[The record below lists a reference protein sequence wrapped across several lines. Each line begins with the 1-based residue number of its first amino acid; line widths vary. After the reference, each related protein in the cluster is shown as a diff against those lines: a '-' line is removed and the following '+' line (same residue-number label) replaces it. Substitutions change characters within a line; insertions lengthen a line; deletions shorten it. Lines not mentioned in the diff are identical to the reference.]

1 MRIFL
6 SYASEDRPRI
16 EPIRFA
22 LAEQGHD
29 VFYDREDLKPGEA
42 FDSKIRAAIER
53 SDLFVCF
60 LTPHTV
66 DAGSYT
72 LNELA
77 VAERMWPLADGR
89 VLPVILAD
97 VPRKDIPAYLRS
109 VTCLTPVGNVT
120 ASVSDAVH
128 TLAQIHNRRR
138 QRKIALWAVA
148 ILIPVAAAT
157 YWLMQR
163 AAVSSKDGAPL
174 VRIEGGV
181 FTMGDDEF
189 FPMREV
195 YVNPFYIDGVEI
207 TTERYA
213 KFLAANG
220 SVAPPDEWDT
230 LDLAKQGQLPVVGV
244 SWNDAQAY
252 CEWAGK
258 RLPTEA
264 EWEFAARGGLTGK
277 LYAWGDD
284 FHHTG
289 KAMAN
294 TYQGQFP
301 VKDTGQDGFSG
312 LAPVASFAP
321 NGYGLYD
328 VAGNAW
334 EWISDWYRPD
344 YYAELAARGIAR
356 NPQGPES
363 SFDPAEPGEKK
374 RVQRGGSFLCTDQY
388 CSRYI
393 VGTRGKGEISTGSN
407 HLGVRFVKDS
417 PK

>member
-16 EPIRFA
+16 EPIRYA

-42 FDSKIRAAIER
+42 FDTKIRAAIER
-53 SDLFVCF
+53 CDLFVCF
-60 LTPHTV
+60 LTPYTV

-77 VAERMWPLADGR
+77 VAERIWPMADGR
-89 VLPVILAD
+89 VLPVILAE

-128 TLAQIHNRRR
+128 TLAQLHNRKRT
-138 QRKIALWAVA
+138 RKLAIWAVA
-148 ILIPVAAAT
+148 ILVPLAAVS
-157 YWLMQR
+157 YWLVQR

-189 FPMREV
+189 FPMRDV
-195 YVNPFYIDGVEI
+195 YVNSFYMDGVEV

-220 SVAPPDEWDT
+220 SLAPPDEWET
-230 LDLAKQGQLPVVGV
+230 LDLKKQGQLPVVGV

-252 CEWAGK
+252 CQWVGK

-264 EWEFAARGGLTGK
+264 EWERAARDSDQRKYPWGNEEPGAARAVYGHRAEDAYGGGLERVGS
-277 LYAWGDD
+277 LEAGRSRE
-284 FHHTG
+284 G
-289 KAMAN
+289 
-294 TYQGQFP
+294 
-301 VKDTGQDGFSG
+301 V
-312 LAPVASFAP
+312 
-321 NGYGLYD
+321 YD
-328 VAGNAW
+328 LEGNAS
-334 EWISDWYRPD
+334 EWVSDWFTESFSVD
-344 YYAELAARGIAR
+344 DVR
-356 NPQGPES
+356 NPKGP
-363 SFDPAEPGEKK
+363 PTGEKK
-374 RVQRGGSFLCTDQY
+374 VIRGSGWHEPVERIGGSRRYQASPDNRTDD
-388 CSRYI
+388 
-393 VGTRGKGEISTGSN
+393 VGFRCAMDAPG
-407 HLGVRFVKDS
+407 
-417 PK
+417 

>member
-29 VFYDREDLKPGEA
+29 VFYDREDLKPGES

-53 SDLFVCF
+53 CDLFVCF

-97 VPRKDIPAYLRS
+97 VPRNDIPAYLRS

-138 QRKIALWAVA
+138 QRKIAIWAVA
-148 ILIPVAAAT
+148 ILVPVAAAS
-157 YWLMQR
+157 YWLVQR
-163 AAVSSKDGAPL
+163 SAVSSKDGAPL

-189 FPMREV
+189 FPIREV
-195 YVNPFYIDGVEI
+195 YVNPFYVDGVEV

-220 SVAPPDEWDT
+220 SLAPPDEWDT

-252 CEWAGK
+252 CQWAGK

-264 EWEFAARGGLTGK
+264 EWERAARDSDQRKYPWGNEEPGAARAVYGQRAEDAYGGGLE
-277 LYAWGDD
+277 
-284 FHHTG
+284 
-289 KAMAN
+289 
-294 TYQGQFP
+294 P
-301 VKDTGQDGFSG
+301 VGSLDAGRSREG
-312 LAPVASFAP
+312 V
-321 NGYGLYD
+321 YD
-328 VAGNAW
+328 LEGNVS
-334 EWISDWYRPD
+334 EWVSDWFTESFSVD
-344 YYAELAARGIAR
+344 DVR
-356 NPQGPES
+356 NPKGP
-363 SFDPAEPGEKK
+363 ATGEKK
-374 RVQRGGSFLCTDQY
+374 VIRGSGWHEPVERIGGSRRYQASPDNRTDD
-388 CSRYI
+388 
-393 VGTRGKGEISTGSN
+393 VGFRCA
-407 HLGVRFVKDS
+407 KDA
-417 PK
+417 PG

>member
-6 SYASEDRPRI
+6 SYASEDRARI

-66 DAGSYT
+66 DTGSYT

-89 VLPVILAD
+89 VLPVILAA
-97 VPRKDIPAYLRS
+97 VPRPDIPAYLRS

-138 QRKIALWAVA
+138 QRRIAIWAVA
-148 ILIPVAAAT
+148 ILVPVAAVS
-157 YWLMQR
+157 YWLVQR

-195 YVNPFYIDGVEI
+195 YVNPFYIDGVEV

-220 SVAPPDEWDT
+220 SLAPPDEWDT

-252 CEWAGK
+252 CQWAGK

-264 EWEFAARGGLTGK
+264 EWERAARDSDQRKYPWGNEEPGAARAVYGHRAEDAYGGGLERVGS
-277 LYAWGDD
+277 LEAGRSRE
-284 FHHTG
+284 G
-289 KAMAN
+289 
-294 TYQGQFP
+294 
-301 VKDTGQDGFSG
+301 V
-312 LAPVASFAP
+312 
-321 NGYGLYD
+321 YD
-328 VAGNAW
+328 LEGNVS
-334 EWISDWYRPD
+334 EWVSDWFTESFSVD
-344 YYAELAARGIAR
+344 DIR
-356 NPQGPES
+356 NPQGPPTGAKKVIRGS
-363 SFDPAEPGEKK
+363 GWHEPVE
-374 RVQRGGSFLCTDQY
+374 RMGGSRRYQASPDNRTDD
-388 CSRYI
+388 
-393 VGTRGKGEISTGSN
+393 VGFRCARDAPG
-407 HLGVRFVKDS
+407 
-417 PK
+417 

>member
-16 EPIRFA
+16 EPIRFV
-22 LAEQGHD
+22 LVEQGHE

-60 LTPHTV
+60 LTPYTV

-77 VAERMWPLADGR
+77 MAERMWPLADGR
-89 VLPVILAD
+89 VLPVILAE

-128 TLAQIHNRRR
+128 TLAQIHKRRR
-138 QRKIALWAVA
+138 QRRIAIRAVA
-148 ILIPVAAAT
+148 ILIPVAAAA
-157 YWLMQR
+157 YWLVQR
-163 AAVSSKDGAPL
+163 AAVSSQDGAPL

-195 YVNPFYIDGVEI
+195 YVNPFYIDGVEV

-220 SVAPPDEWDT
+220 ALAPPDEWDS

-252 CEWAGK
+252 CQWAGK

-264 EWEFAARGGLTGK
+264 EWERAARDSDQRRYPWGNEEPGAGRAVYGHRAETAYGGGLERVGSLEAGRSREGVYDLEGNASEWVSDWFTES
-277 LYAWGDD
+277 
-284 FHHTG
+284 
-289 KAMAN
+289 
-294 TYQGQFP
+294 FP
-301 VKDTGQDGFSG
+301 V
-312 LAPVASFAP
+312 A
-321 NGYGLYD
+321 D
-328 VAGNAW
+328 V
-334 EWISDWYRPD
+334 
-344 YYAELAARGIAR
+344 R
-356 NPQGPES
+356 NPQGP
-363 SFDPAEPGEKK
+363 PNGEKK
-374 RVQRGGSFLCTDQY
+374 VIRGSGWHEPAERIGGSRRYQASPDNRTDD
-388 CSRYI
+388 
-393 VGTRGKGEISTGSN
+393 VGFRCA
-407 HLGVRFVKDS
+407 KDAA
-417 PK
+417 K

>member
-29 VFYDREDLKPGEA
+29 VFYDREDLKPGES
-42 FDSKIRAAIER
+42 FDSKIRTAIER

-77 VAERMWPLADGR
+77 VAERMWPVADGR

-97 VPRKDIPAYLRS
+97 VPRTAIPAYLRS

-138 QRKIALWAVA
+138 QRRIATWAVA
-148 ILIPVAAAT
+148 ILIPIAAAA
-157 YWLMQR
+157 YWLVQR

-189 FPMREV
+189 FPLREV
-195 YVNPFYIDGVEI
+195 YVSPFYIDGVEV

-220 SVAPPDEWDT
+220 SLAPPDEWES
-230 LDLAKQGQLPVVGV
+230 LDLAKQGQLPVIGV

-252 CEWAGK
+252 CQWVGK

-264 EWEFAARGGLTGK
+264 EWERAARDSDQRKYPWGNEEPGAGRAVYGHRAEDAYGGGLERVGS
-277 LYAWGDD
+277 LEAGRSRE
-284 FHHTG
+284 G
-289 KAMAN
+289 
-294 TYQGQFP
+294 
-301 VKDTGQDGFSG
+301 V
-312 LAPVASFAP
+312 
-321 NGYGLYD
+321 YD
-328 VAGNAW
+328 LEGNAS
-334 EWISDWYRPD
+334 EWVSDWFTESFSVD
-344 YYAELAARGIAR
+344 DVR
-356 NPQGPES
+356 NPKGP
-363 SFDPAEPGEKK
+363 PTGEKK
-374 RVQRGGSFLCTDQY
+374 VIRGSGWHEPVERIGGSRRYQASPDNRTDD
-388 CSRYI
+388 
-393 VGTRGKGEISTGSN
+393 VGFRCA
-407 HLGVRFVKDS
+407 KDA
-417 PK
+417 PG

>member
-16 EPIRFA
+16 EPIRYA
-22 LAEQGHD
+22 LAEQGHE

-42 FDSKIRAAIER
+42 FDTKIRAAIER
-53 SDLFVCF
+53 CDLFVCF
-60 LTPHTV
+60 LTPYTV

-77 VAERMWPLADGR
+77 VAERIWPLADGR

-128 TLAQIHNRRR
+128 TLAQIHNRKRT
-138 QRKIALWAVA
+138 RKLAILAAA
-148 ILIPVAAAT
+148 ILIPVAAAS
-157 YWLMQR
+157 YWFVQR

-189 FPMREV
+189 FPMRDV
-195 YVNPFYIDGVEI
+195 YVNSFYIDGVEV

-220 SVAPPDEWDT
+220 SLAPPDEWET

-252 CEWAGK
+252 CQWVGK

-264 EWEFAARGGLTGK
+264 EWERAARDSDQRKYPWGNEEPGAARAVYGHRAEDAYGGGLERVGS
-277 LYAWGDD
+277 LEAGRSRE
-284 FHHTG
+284 G
-289 KAMAN
+289 
-294 TYQGQFP
+294 
-301 VKDTGQDGFSG
+301 V
-312 LAPVASFAP
+312 
-321 NGYGLYD
+321 YD
-328 VAGNAW
+328 LEGNAS
-334 EWISDWYRPD
+334 EWVSDWFTESFSVD
-344 YYAELAARGIAR
+344 DVR
-356 NPQGPES
+356 NPKGP
-363 SFDPAEPGEKK
+363 PTGEKK
-374 RVQRGGSFLCTDQY
+374 VIRGSGWHEPVDRIGGSRRYQASPDNRTDD
-388 CSRYI
+388 
-393 VGTRGKGEISTGSN
+393 VGFRCAMDAPG
-407 HLGVRFVKDS
+407 
-417 PK
+417 

>member
-29 VFYDREDLKPGEA
+29 VFYDREDLKPGES
-42 FDSKIRAAIER
+42 FDSKIRGAIER

-77 VAERMWPLADGR
+77 VAERMWPVADGR

-97 VPRKDIPAYLRS
+97 VPRQDIPAYLRS

-138 QRKIALWAVA
+138 QRRIAIWAAA

-157 YWLMQR
+157 YWLVQR

-195 YVNPFYIDGVEI
+195 YVDPFYIDGVEV

-220 SVAPPDEWDT
+220 SLAPPDEWDS
-230 LDLAKQGQLPVVGV
+230 LDLARQGQLPVVGV

-252 CEWAGK
+252 CQWVGK

-264 EWEFAARGGLTGK
+264 EWERAARDSDQRKYPWGNEEPGAGRAVYGHRAQTAYGGGLERVGSLEAGRSREGVYDLEGNVSEWVSDWFTES
-277 LYAWGDD
+277 
-284 FHHTG
+284 
-289 KAMAN
+289 
-294 TYQGQFP
+294 FP
-301 VKDTGQDGFSG
+301 VD
-312 LAPVASFAP
+312 
-321 NGYGLYD
+321 D
-328 VAGNAW
+328 V
-334 EWISDWYRPD
+334 
-344 YYAELAARGIAR
+344 R
-356 NPQGPES
+356 NPQGP
-363 SFDPAEPGEKK
+363 ATGEKK
-374 RVQRGGSFLCTDQY
+374 VIRGSGWHEPVERIGGSRRYQASPDNRTDD
-388 CSRYI
+388 
-393 VGTRGKGEISTGSN
+393 VGFRCA
-407 HLGVRFVKDS
+407 KDAA
-417 PK
+417 K

>member
-29 VFYDREDLKPGEA
+29 VFYDREDLKPGES

-53 SDLFVCF
+53 CDLFVCF

-97 VPRKDIPAYLRS
+97 VPRNDIPAYLRS

-138 QRKIALWAVA
+138 QRKIAIWAVA
-148 ILIPVAAAT
+148 ILVPVAAAS
-157 YWLMQR
+157 YWLVQR
-163 AAVSSKDGAPL
+163 SAVSSKDGAPL

-189 FPMREV
+189 FPIREV
-195 YVNPFYIDGVEI
+195 YVNPFYVDGVEV

-220 SVAPPDEWDT
+220 SLAPPDEWDT

-252 CEWAGK
+252 CQWAGK

-264 EWEFAARGGLTGK
+264 EWERAARDSDQRKYPWGNEEPGAARAVYGHRAEDAYGGGLE
-277 LYAWGDD
+277 
-284 FHHTG
+284 
-289 KAMAN
+289 
-294 TYQGQFP
+294 P
-301 VKDTGQDGFSG
+301 VGSLDAGRSREG
-312 LAPVASFAP
+312 V
-321 NGYGLYD
+321 YD
-328 VAGNAW
+328 LEGNVS
-334 EWISDWYRPD
+334 EWVSDWFTESFSVD
-344 YYAELAARGIAR
+344 DVR
-356 NPQGPES
+356 NPKGP
-363 SFDPAEPGEKK
+363 ATGEKK
-374 RVQRGGSFLCTDQY
+374 VIRGSGWHEPVERIGGSRRYQASPDNRTDD
-388 CSRYI
+388 
-393 VGTRGKGEISTGSN
+393 VGFRCA
-407 HLGVRFVKDS
+407 KDA
-417 PK
+417 PG